1 MVIVM
6 MAVELGCVCV
16 CVCVCGGVCVCMLRG
31 HCSDTTLGRSLRA
44 SPVHSG
50 RGYECKPPRWV
61 HTSYTQ
67 LTLRRLVQL
76 RLSVGDEIGEEV
88 GC

>member
-76 RLSVGDEIGEEV
+76 RQSVGDEIGEEV